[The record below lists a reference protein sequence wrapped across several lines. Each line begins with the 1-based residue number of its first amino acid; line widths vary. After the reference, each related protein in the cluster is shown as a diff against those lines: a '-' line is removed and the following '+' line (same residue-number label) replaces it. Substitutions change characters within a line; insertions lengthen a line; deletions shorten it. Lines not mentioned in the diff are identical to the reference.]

1 MDIAKLFK
9 WKTAYTI
16 LGASGTPVLDDTGV
30 EITVYIRVIGDND
43 LDEAKKYAL
52 RESKKLR
59 TQYREHPEDILPDV
73 DSLTQSELAALV
85 VLNEASYL
93 YKQAERDTTIPYPN
107 SMDSLHIEDEEV
119 FLEKLDSYFE
129 DLVAAIDEK
138 AQKLFTDRKTY
149 YETLSLDVLQA
160 RAKNTYIDRLI
171 EADLVKL
178 YNDAILYYAIY
189 YDEACTEKVFKDIP
203 EVRNSSKVLKEQLY
217 TEYSKLV
224 LTDTDLKK

>member
-1 MDIAKLFK
+1 MNISALFK
-9 WKTAYTI
+9 WKLAYT
-16 LGASGTPVLDDTGV
+16 LKGTTGEPVLDDTGT

-59 TQYREHPEDILPDV
+59 LKYREHSEDVLPDI
-73 DSLTQSELAALV
+73 DSLTQTELAALV

-93 YKQAERDTTIPYPN
+93 YKQAERDTTIPYPH
-107 SMDSLHIEDEEV
+107 STDSLHIEDEEI

-138 AQKLFTDRKTY
+138 AQKLFTERKAY
-149 YETLSLDVLQA
+149 YETLPVETLQN
-160 RAKNTYIDRLI
+160 RAKNTYIDKIVELEI
-171 EADLVKL
+171 VKL
-178 YNDAILYYAIY
+178 YNDAILFYAIY
-189 YDEACTEKVFKDIP
+189 EDEACTRRVFADID
-203 EVRNSSKVLKEQLY
+203 EVRNAAKFLKEQLY

-224 LTDTDLKK
+224 LTDTELKK